1 MKDPYKTRRAM
12 YLLRTSMTDEQ
23 YEEFKKL
30 VKDLDLTVAD
40 VTECQM
46 NASEDITPKYINK

>member
-12 YLLRTSMTDEQ
+12 YLLKTSMTDEQ

-30 VKDLDLTVAD
+30 AKDLDLTVTD
-40 VTECQM
+40 VTEWQT
-46 NASEDITPKYINK
+46 NVSETIIPKYT